1 MLITK
6 IRMYNSCKKKVS
18 LQRVEIKIGHMNIST
33 KGQDGGQ
40 SQNKAK
46 NRAAEAKCATG
57 VL

>member
-1 MLITK
+1 MITK